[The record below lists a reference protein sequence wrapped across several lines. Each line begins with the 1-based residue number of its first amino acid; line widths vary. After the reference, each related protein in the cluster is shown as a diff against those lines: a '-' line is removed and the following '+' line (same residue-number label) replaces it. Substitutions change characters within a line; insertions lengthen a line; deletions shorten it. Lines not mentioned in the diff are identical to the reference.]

1 MRELLPRVVEVF
13 VLWFWALG
21 LFMAVLWV
29 LRARLPVGGSPDH
42 ERSDPSVPV
51 LGWAVVALV
60 VACFIAFALWREDF
74 TDHDNSF
81 FTTRTLEGRPI
92 PPPVWPGDGR
102 FWPLGFQEFNL
113 IGRVATSAAGYLAW
127 PMLQLVVL
135 VTLVGHLLRGTPAWV
150 RVGGMIALVATPN
163 LAGSFAGLVYPERN
177 MAFFLALMLV
187 GIDLWDRRG
196 TRMALLVAVV
206 AAHFLLY
213 YKEPAFVIP
222 GAMALAGLFRTG
234 SSGPAARDRRME
246 WAIVGL
252 VVFYLLLFAV
262 SVSGDPSLRY
272 AERYSVAVVEAA
284 ARLIAGDPL
293 LVPFLVAVTTRLA
306 LASIGRIPFDMRW
319 DGLALGAVAYAA
331 ILVGLG
337 QDRAYL
343 LAPVDLVAI
352 LYLGH
357 VLAITWARWPRARW
371 VQALVVLVVG
381 AESASLTALR
391 LLDRKATVMA
401 KVAFGDFLLA
411 RPVTPEDTVKL
422 FFPATD
428 GHRLMEM
435 AAYLRYRGLYVEKVD
450 DGSTVRAGR
459 AVVRLYAP
467 RAFPDGRC
475 AWWRRLRCE
484 ESEVPPPG
492 SLLVGLPDDQR
503 PSTPASVG
511 LGESLLYEWRGPA
524 FLEGFV
530 RALRNTTA
538 ITPSLASLTS
548 TPEGRIRL
556 LVACGFRA
564 SCR

>member
-21 LFMAVLWV
+21 LFVAVLWV
-29 LRARLPVGGSPDH
+29 LRVRLPVGGSPDH
-42 ERSDPSVPV
+42 ERSHPSVPV
-51 LGWAVVALV
+51 LGRAVVAIV
-60 VACFIAFALWREDF
+60 VVCFIAFALWREDF

-127 PMLQLVVL
+127 PMLQLVLL
-135 VTLVGHLLRGTPAWV
+135 VAMVGHLLRGTPAWV

-187 GIDLWDRRG
+187 GIDAWDRRG

-213 YKEPAFVIP
+213 YKEPAFVVP
-222 GAMALAGLFRTG
+222 GVMALAGLFRTG
-234 SSGPAARDRRME
+234 RSGPAARDRRME

-371 VQALVVLVVG
+371 VQALVVLVVV

-401 KVAFGDFLLA
+401 KAAFGDYLLA
-411 RPVTPEDTVKL
+411 RPVTPEDTVRL

-459 AVVRLYAP
+459 ALVRLYAP

-484 ESEVPPPG
+484 ESAGPPVG
-492 SLLVGLPDDQR
+492 SLVVALPDDRVIPAAATTELTGTTVFESR
-503 PSTPASVG
+503 P
-511 LGESLLYEWRGPA
+511 
-524 FLEGFV
+524 
-530 RALRNTTA
+530 
-538 ITPSLASLTS
+538 LTS
-548 TPEGRIRL
+548 LDAVRRHLGRVTAPAPFLATLSAPAQRGLRL
-556 LVACGFRA
+556 AVLR
-564 SCR
+564 SP